1 MRLPHRKWQPWELD
15 VLRVQYPVM
24 LTATIAA
31 IFERPA
37 SHIYAMAQRLGVK
50 KSAEFQASAASGRL
64 DGKRGYGSRFVKGM
78 EPPNKGLRRPG
89 WHRGRMKETQFKKGH
104 RPHTWKPIGTEK
116 VDSDGYLRRKLTDTG
131 YPPKDWV
138 AVHRINW
145 EAAHGPIPKG
155 HMVIFRDGNKKNV
168 AVENL
173 ECISFKEQMRRN
185 TLHRLPKPIA
195 HAYQLL
201 GAVKRQI
208 NRRTRA

>member
-1 MRLPHRKWQPWELD
+1 MRRTRRNWQPWELD

-31 IFERPA
+31 IFDRPA
-37 SHIYAMAQRLGVK
+37 AHIYAMAQRLGVK
-50 KSAEFQASAASGRL
+50 KSAEFQ
-64 DGKRGYGSRFVKGM
+64 
-78 EPPNKGLRRPG
+78 
-89 WHRGRMKETQFKKGH
+89 
-104 RPHTWKPIGTEK
+104 PHTRKPIGTEK

-155 HMVIFRDGNKKNV
+155 HMVIFRDGDKTNV

-173 ECISFKEQMRRN
+173 ELISFREQMRRN
-185 TLHRLPKPIA
+185 TLHNYPKEIA
-195 HAYQLL
+195 QAIQLR
-201 GAVKRQI
+201 GALIRRI
-208 NRRTRA
+208 NRINRATRTP